1 MPRGKLKKKSTRLKL
16 ECEKKYI
23 CNAKS
28 TIQKGKK
35 LMSFAVLILNTIQKI
50 KRQMQTERKY
60 R

>member
-35 LMSFAVLILNTIQKI
+35 LMSFAVLILNTI
-50 KRQMQTERKY
+50 
-60 R
+60 